1 MKRAISANR
10 VIRVTAVAAESVY
23 IRSRHSGGI
32 AMSGLGYRIIAFF
45 GISALCTA
53 VLALPYVTSQ

>member
-1 MKRAISANR
+1 VKLTIPANR
-10 VIRVTAVAAESVY
+10 VIRVTAMAAESVY
-23 IRSRHSGGI
+23 IRSRHSGNT